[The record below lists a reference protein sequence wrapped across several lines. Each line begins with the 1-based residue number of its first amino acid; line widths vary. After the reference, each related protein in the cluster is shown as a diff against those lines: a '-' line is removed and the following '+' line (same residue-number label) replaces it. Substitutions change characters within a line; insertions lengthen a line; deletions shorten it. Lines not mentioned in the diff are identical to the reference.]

1 MIYTIGDF
9 CRYVEQ
15 DVNGFMDKL
24 AEETRVAN
32 DYEKVQLSQS
42 YKQVSIML
50 TQARKHNPKIAEA
63 HIGAM
68 TKNLLL
74 EYQLPAS
81 SHTCDLV
88 LLGKGRDSYQ
98 VYVIELK
105 NFKVSKSDEPGT
117 AEGLMKHNGHYI
129 NHPSEQV
136 KGYCKYLERFH
147 ETVVNKNARVNGCA
161 YITQKVDLNPY
172 VQFPNNVLVTEYP
185 IHNSNTTADLALN
198 IANTIV
204 EGDEEFANWFVN
216 GKYKQDRNILV
227 QIAKKI
233 EAGRNEVEAPFEL
246 LGEQRAGFKLAMQ
259 LVSDCLERRINH
271 RDDEKKHVIVV
282 KGAPG
287 SGKSAVAINLWV
299 EAVIKYND
307 RLRRESDSNIVFVTT
322 SGVQGDN
329 WSKIF
334 KDSSHDKYGANVI
347 FRANAFNPGMS
358 GANMKTRYYPIFSA
372 KDPKYIANEETQS
385 LKYEYF
391 RDYTQYIMENERQCG
406 YQDNLHLLSVI
417 DEAHA
422 LINPLV
428 KNYSAVSKGGWC
440 NQMGPQAWH
449 IIRESRISVFFMDE
463 VQSYRDQETTKI
475 EDIKAYAKEFR
486 ADYEEISLSGQFRCS
501 GSLDYIKW
509 VDNLISYHPEKNHE
523 DWVDEFDVQ
532 VFDYPSDMEA
542 YLRHKHSEG
551 QSVRL
556 VSSYSTKWVSKTKA
570 YETSLNKDHE
580 NLENVEFDFDLPD
593 RNGARY
599 RNYWNY
605 TGMGSDTQYSWF
617 VQAPYG
623 CHMHDDPL
631 SEVGYPLTVRGF
643 EYGYVGVLWLDDI
656 VWRNGKWVINLDN
669 CYEKD
674 TASTRKK
681 AVDEEKDLRRAYNS
695 AKPSWMPKKPL
706 SFTSITIPEDHSK
719 NPMAQELLNVI
730 AMSYRILMT
739 RGAKGLCFY
748 IKDEETRNHVR
759 SLLEM
764 D

>member
-1 MIYTIGDF
+1 MIYTISDF

-24 AEETRVAN
+24 SEETRVAN
-32 DYEKVQLSQS
+32 DYEKIQLSQS

-50 TQARKHNPKIAEA
+50 TQARKQNPKIAEA

-88 LLGKGRDSYQ
+88 LLGKGKGSYQ

-105 NFKVSKSDEPGT
+105 NFKFSKNDEPGF
-117 AEGLMKHNGHYI
+117 AEGLMKHNGHFI

-136 KGYCKYLERFH
+136 KGYCKYMERFH
-147 ETVVNKNARVNGCA
+147 ETVVDKKAKVAGCA
-161 YITQKVDLNPY
+161 YITQKSDLQPY
-172 VQFPNNVLVTEYP
+172 TQYPNNILITEYP
-185 IHNSNTTADLALN
+185 IYNSDSTDSLAYD
-198 IANTIV
+198 IANTIM

-233 EAGRNEVEAPFEL
+233 EKGKDSVEAPFEL

-259 LVSDCLERRINH
+259 LVSDCLEKKINH
-271 RDDEKKHVIVV
+271 TEDDKKHVIVV

-307 RLRRESDSNIVFVTT
+307 KLRDESDSNIVFVTT
-322 SGVQGDN
+322 SGVQSDN
-329 WSKIF
+329 WTQIFRETSK
-334 KDSSHDKYGANVI
+334 DKYGSNVI

-358 GANMKTRYYPIFSA
+358 GQNMKAKYYPIFA
-372 KDPKYIANEETQS
+372 AMDEKYIADEEKKS

-391 RDYTQYIMENERQCG
+391 REYTDYIIKHGNPHG
-406 YQDNLHLLSVI
+406 YQDNLHLLSVV

-428 KNYSAVSKGGWC
+428 KNYSAVGKGGWC

-475 EDIKAYAKEFR
+475 DDIKAYAKEFD
-486 ADYEEISLSGQFRCS
+486 AKYEEITLTGQFRCS

-509 VDNLISYHPEKNHE
+509 VDNLFSYQPERNHE
-523 DWVDEFDVQ
+523 DWNDEFEVK
-532 VFDYPSDMEA
+532 VFDYPSDVEE
-542 YLRHKHSEG
+542 YLRSKYKEG
-551 QSVRL
+551 NSVRL
-556 VSSYSTKWVSKTKA
+556 TSSYSVKWNSKTDT
-570 YETSLNKDHE
+570 YETSLNKDHV
-580 NLENVEFDFDLPD
+580 NLDKVAFDFDLPD
-593 RNGARY
+593 REGKRY
-599 RNYWNY
+599 HNYWNY

-617 VQAPYG
+617 VQAPQG
-623 CHMHDDPL
+623 CYMHENPL
-631 SEVGYPLTVRGF
+631 AEVGYPLTVRGF

-656 VWRNGKWVINLDN
+656 VWRKGKWVINLNN
-669 CYEKD
+669 CFEKD

-681 AVDEEKDLRRAYNS
+681 AVDEEKDARREFNRRRA
-695 AKPSWMPKKPL
+695 SWQMRKSL
-706 SFTSITIPEDHSK
+706 NVTSIEIPKDATSK
-719 NPMAQELLNVI
+719 PQAQELLNVI

-739 RGAKGLCFY
+739 RGSKGVCLY
-748 IKDEETRNHVR
+748 IKDEETRKYVR
-759 SLLEM
+759 SLLSIE
-764 D
+764 